1 MQLII
6 VSQNNMKQKLAAL
19 REKISE
25 IIVVNFDSPFSAIDT
40 RTSPKRKKI
49 MKE

>member
-25 IIVVNFDSPFSAIDT
+25 IIVNFDSPFSAIDT